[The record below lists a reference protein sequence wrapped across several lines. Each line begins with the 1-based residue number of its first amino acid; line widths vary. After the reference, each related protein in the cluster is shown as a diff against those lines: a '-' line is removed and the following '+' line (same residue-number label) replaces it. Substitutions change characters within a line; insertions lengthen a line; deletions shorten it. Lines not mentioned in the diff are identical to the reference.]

1 MIHDPAVKA
10 GWLVIALCT
19 IADGAPKLEGAAP
32 ATFDEPCN
40 QPAMA
45 APDLPAMATPRAC
58 KHHAL
63 DGFRTALAAQRAHTA
78 AHPLRVSW
86 FGDSL
91 TADDQITNGLRHRLA
106 GLVGDGGPGFVFGAP
121 PHPFCQHRAIARSVS
136 EEWTVHG
143 ISAPIAADRL
153 LGLGGSTETE
163 AGGTLRFVPTTEVT
177 SIELHYLAQPSGGSL
192 ELVADGT
199 QVTKLDTSAA
209 MKKSM
214 FLEVEL
220 PAGTKAIEF
229 RARGRVRLFGAS
241 FEARSGAVVDNLGIV
256 NATVKAMHDHNLKE
270 HWHNQL
276 AHRAPDLVVIM
287 YGTNE
292 AEWLAPGSS
301 MEQHE
306 KLLGELLATARAAV
320 PEAACL
326 VISPLDQLDWHD
338 EKMLPRAS
346 IPAMVEAQHRA
357 ATAHGCAF
365 WDTYA
370 WMGGK
375 GSSSSWYKYGLIVK
389 DFQHPTSEGADRIAD
404 ALFAGLTN

>member
-1 MIHDPAVKA
+1 MKA

-19 IADGAPKLEGAAP
+19 VADSAPKLEVAAP
-32 ATFDEPCN
+32 ATLDDPCL
-40 QPAMA
+40 
-45 APDLPAMATPRAC
+45 DKAC
-58 KHHAL
+58 RRHAL

-121 PHPFCQHRAIARSVS
+121 PHPFCQHRAIARWAS

-163 AGGTLRFVPTTEVT
+163 AGGTLRFVPTSPIT
-177 SIELHYLAQPSGGSL
+177 SLDLHYLAQPSGGSL

-199 QVTKLDTSAA
+199 QITKLDTRAA
-209 MKKSM
+209 AKKSM
-214 FLEVEL
+214 FLAVEL
-220 PAGTKAIEF
+220 PAGTRAIEL
-229 RARGRVRLFGAS
+229 RAHGRIRLFGAS
-241 FEARSGAVVDNLGIV
+241 FEAKVGAVVDNLGIV
-256 NATVKAMHDHNLKE
+256 NATAKAMHDHNMAE

-292 AEWLAPGSS
+292 AEWLSPKGSS
-301 MEQHE
+301 MDEHE
-306 KLLGELLATARAAV
+306 KLFGEILGIARAAV

-338 EKMLPRAS
+338 EKMLPRTS

-370 WMGGK
+370 WMGGS
-375 GSSSSWYKYGLIVK
+375 GSSAGWYKHGLIVK
-389 DFQHPTSEGADRIAD
+389 DFQHPTSEGADRIAE
-404 ALFAGLTN
+404 ALFTGLTN

>member
-1 MIHDPAVKA
+1 VKA
-10 GWLVIALCT
+10 GWLVIALCAS
-19 IADGAPKLEGAAP
+19 ADGAPKLEVAAP
-32 ATFDEPCN
+32 ATLDDPCL
-40 QPAMA
+40 
-45 APDLPAMATPRAC
+45 DKAC
-58 KHHAL
+58 RKHAL

-91 TADDQITNGLRHRLA
+91 TADDQITDGLRHRLA

-121 PHPFCQHRAIARSVS
+121 PHPFCQHRALARSVS

-143 ISAPIAADRL
+143 IAAPIAADRL
-153 LGLGGSTETE
+153 LGLGGSTETQ
-163 AGGTLRFVPTTEVT
+163 AGGTLRFVPTTQVT
-177 SIELHYLAQPSGGSL
+177 SIELHYLAQPNGGSL

-199 QVTKLDTSAA
+199 QVTKLDTRASA
-209 MKKSM
+209 KKSM
-214 FLEVEL
+214 FLAVEL
-220 PAGTKAIEF
+220 PTSSKAIEL

-241 FEARSGAVVDNLGIV
+241 FEAKVGAVVDNLGIV
-256 NATVKAMHDHNLKE
+256 NATAKAMHDHNMAE

-292 AEWLAPGSS
+292 AEWLSPKGSS
-301 MEQHE
+301 MDDHE
-306 KLLGELLATARAAV
+306 KLFGEILATARAAV
-320 PEAACL
+320 PDAACL

-338 EKMLPRAS
+338 EKMPPRAS

-375 GSSSSWYKYGLIVK
+375 GSSAGWYKHGLIVK
-389 DFQHPTSEGADRIAD
+389 DFQHPTSEGADRIAE

>member
-1 MIHDPAVKA
+1 MKA
-10 GWLVIALCT
+10 GWLVIALSVV
-19 IADGAPKLEGAAP
+19 ADAAPKLSS
-32 ATFDEPCN
+32 ATIDDPCL
-40 QPAMA
+40 
-45 APDLPAMATPRAC
+45 DKAC

-78 AHPLRVSW
+78 EHPLRVSW

-91 TADDQITNGLRHRLA
+91 TADDQITNGLRHRLQA
-106 GLVGDGGPGFVFGAP
+106 IVGDGGPGFVFGAP
-121 PHPFCQHRAIARSVS
+121 PHPFCQHRALAQSAT
-136 EEWTVHG
+136 EQWTVHG
-143 ISAPIAADRL
+143 ISAPVAADRL

-163 AGGTLRFVPTTEVT
+163 DGGTLRFVPTSPVT
-177 SIELHYLAQPSGGSL
+177 SIDLHYLAQPNGGSL
-192 ELVADGT
+192 ELVADHKAVT
-199 QVTKLDTSAA
+199 QLDTGAVA
-209 MKKSM
+209 KKSM
-214 FLEVEL
+214 FLTVEL
-220 PAGTKAIEF
+220 PAGTKAIEL

-241 FEARSGAVVDNLGIV
+241 FEAKTGAVVDNLGVV
-256 NATVKAMHDHNLKE
+256 NATAKAMHAHNMEE

-292 AEWLAPGSS
+292 AEWLSPKGPS
-301 MEQHE
+301 MDEHE
-306 KLLGELLATARAAV
+306 KLFGELLATARAAV
-320 PEAACL
+320 PDAACL

-338 EKMLPRAS
+338 EKMPPRAS

-375 GSSSSWYKYGLIVK
+375 GSSAGWYKRGLIVK
-389 DFQHPTSEGADRIAD
+389 DFQHPTSEGADQIAD
-404 ALFAGLTN
+404 ALFVALTH